1 MMEIIKQVIALL
13 SHKYSAFFVTTL
25 IFVLCS
31 MPTKGIT
38 KSIKSD
44 IIVKSNLDKVAHFLA
59 FAAWAFCWQFVY
71 KNYLNTLLIGVAYG
85 ILIEVWQDM
94 MPGKYK
100 RVFSWYDALAD
111 AIGVV
116 AGLLAYYIAQLLISQ
131 YIPV

>member
-1 MMEIIKQVIALL
+1 MIEIIKQVIALL

-25 IFVLCS
+25 IFLAFS

-38 KSIKSD
+38 KNIKSD
-44 IIVKSNLDKVAHFLA
+44 IIVKSNIDKVAHFLA

-71 KNYLNTLLIGVAYG
+71 KNYLNTLLIGIAYG
-85 ILIEVWQDM
+85 IIIEVWQDK
-94 MPGKYK
+94 MPGRFK
-100 RVFSWYDALAD
+100 RTFSWYDALAD

-116 AGLLAYYIAQLLISQ
+116 AGLLAYYIVQLLISQ